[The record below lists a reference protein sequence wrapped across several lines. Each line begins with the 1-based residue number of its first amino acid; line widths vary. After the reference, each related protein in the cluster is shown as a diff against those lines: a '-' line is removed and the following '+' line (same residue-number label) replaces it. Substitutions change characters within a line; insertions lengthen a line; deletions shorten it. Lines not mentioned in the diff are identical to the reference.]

1 LIAISNCGEK
11 YEFATHTLMRYD
23 GKHEAIV
30 SDGLWR
36 QVQVLLS
43 NSRLDR
49 RLDIRRYEAQARL
62 S

>member
-1 LIAISNCGEK
+1 
-11 YEFATHTLMRYD
+11 MRYD